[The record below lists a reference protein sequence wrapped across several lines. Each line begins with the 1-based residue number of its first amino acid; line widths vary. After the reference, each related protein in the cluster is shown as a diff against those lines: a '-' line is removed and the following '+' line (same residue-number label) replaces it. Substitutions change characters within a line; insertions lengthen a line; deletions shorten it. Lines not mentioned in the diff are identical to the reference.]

1 MLVYN
6 ISARV
11 EDEVLEDWLNWM
23 KHIHIPEVL
32 QTGLFKEN
40 KLMILLN
47 DPLGDEYP
55 GHTFIIQYFAET
67 IDDYDR
73 YKLEFAPALSQK
85 HSERYGD
92 KVLTFRTLMQDV

>member
-11 EDEVLEDWLNWM
+11 EDEVLEDWLYWM
-23 KHIHIPEVL
+23 KNIHIPEVME
-32 QTGLFKEN
+32 TGLFLDY

-55 GHTFIIQYFAET
+55 GHTFIIQYFADT
-67 IDDYDR
+67 LDQYDQ
-73 YKLEFAPALSQK
+73 YQLNHAPALQQK
-85 HSERYGD
+85 FKDRYGD

>member
-11 EDEVLEDWLNWM
+11 EDDILEDWLNWM
-23 KHIHIPEVL
+23 KRIHIPEVM
-32 QTGLFKEN
+32 QTGLFSNN
-40 KLMILLN
+40 KLMILLD

-55 GHTFIIQYFAET
+55 GTTFIIQYFA
-67 IDDYDR
+67 DNLDAYDE
-73 YKLEFAPALSQK
+73 YQQLHAPALQQK
-85 HSERYGD
+85 HKERYGD

>member
-11 EDEVLEDWLNWM
+11 EDEVLEDWLSWM
-23 KHIHIPEVL
+23 KNIHIPEVM
-32 QTGLFKEN
+32 QTGLFTDN

-55 GHTFIIQYFAET
+55 GNTFIIQYFAENL
-67 IDDYDR
+67 DQYDL
-73 YKLEFAPALSQK
+73 YQMEHAPALQQK
-85 HSERYGD
+85 HKERYGD